1 MTKIRTFIAIEIPE
15 GVRQKI
21 AELQAELRSL
31 GGRVSWVKTENIHLT
46 LKFLGDTD
54 ASMINDIASQLQR
67 SVAAMAPFEVTVNGV
82 GTFPNV
88 KRPRVIWVGASSKPA
103 DQLKLLAARIDA
115 ETSRFGFQKEDR
127 PFSGHLTL
135 GRVKDPRGIEPIL
148 DRLRAHENFYA
159 DGFIAKEFVIMK
171 SELHPAGSIY
181 TVLKTI
187 TFGQA

>member
-15 GVRQKI
+15 GIRQKI
-21 AELQAELRSL
+21 AELQDELRSL

-82 GTFPNV
+82 GTFPNA

-159 DGFIAKEFVIMK
+159 DAFTAKEFVIMK

-187 TFGQA
+187 PFGQA